1 MQRPCIGRDRFR
13 PQDLASTHGLC
24 ASLVDIPVLDGRDS
38 SIEIW
43 TSDVRVTTS
52 EHRGISGSANGKV
65 LFGSLSLEQYAGGTL
80 EKLAFE
86 AYTRIFEFIDHHDYR
101 NLLRVWHYF
110 PQINDDEDGLE
121 RYRGFNVGRHAAFV
135 AAGRSI
141 GEENVPAASA
151 LGSNSGSLTIYFMA
165 SKQPGKAVENPR
177 QVSAYHYPDQF
188 GPRSPIFVR
197 AMSATLGGQYC
208 FFISGTASIVGY
220 ETLHQGDAEKQTAE
234 TLLNIRTLLQQIPHY
249 DPAQGRM
256 LLKVYLRHAGDL
268 PMVQAKVLGEFGP
281 ACKTVYLHSNIC
293 RSDLLLEIE
302 GAYFNDAK

>member
-1 MQRPCIGRDRFR
+1 MRSNSRQFGLTYLNADEAGRYLEKCSGHVLGVIGFGRKTSL
-13 PQDLASTHGLC
+13 PLTGC
-24 ASLVDIPVLDGRDS
+24 APLWVDIPVLDGRDS

-135 AAGRSI
+135 SAGRSI
-141 GEENVPAASA
+141 G
-151 LGSNSGSLTIYFMA
+151 
-165 SKQPGKAVENPR
+165 
-177 QVSAYHYPDQF
+177 
-188 GPRSPIFVR
+188 
-197 AMSATLGGQYC
+197 
-208 FFISGTASIVGY
+208 
-220 ETLHQGDAEKQTAE
+220 
-234 TLLNIRTLLQQIPHY
+234 
-249 DPAQGRM
+249 
-256 LLKVYLRHAGDL
+256 
-268 PMVQAKVLGEFGP
+268 
-281 ACKTVYLHSNIC
+281 
-293 RSDLLLEIE
+293 
-302 GAYFNDAK
+302 